1 MPGYDEINWEEA
13 ACEGAPTNL
22 FYIIEEDKRVIN
34 LIGLEPTRRICG
46 SCPIWKACLSYA
58 MQNESYGMWGG
69 LISKERNA
77 LKKRDGAQLRENAIR
92 ELTKYG
98 IERREIEAIADEH
111 TDNERSVA
119 HEFTYYREDDSPSNR

>member
-1 MPGYDEINWEEA
+1 MPGYDEINWSKA

-34 LIGLEPTRRICG
+34 LVGYEPTRRICG
-46 SCPIWKACLSYA
+46 TCPIWKECLNYA
-58 MQNESYGMWGG
+58 MANEGYGMWGG

-77 LKKRDGAQLRENAIR
+77 LRKRDGSQLRENAIR

-98 IERREIEAIADEH
+98 ILREEIEAIANEH
-111 TDNERSVA
+111 TDYERSVEN
-119 HEFTYYREDDSPSNR
+119 EFTYYGEDDTAGNC

>member
-111 TDNERSVA
+111 TDNERSVEN
-119 HEFTYYREDDSPSNR
+119 EFTYYGENDSLSNR

>member
-34 LIGLEPTRRICG
+34 IIGLEPTRRICG

-77 LKKRDGAQLRENAIR
+77 LRKRDGAQLRENAIR

-98 IERREIEAIADEH
+98 IERKEIEAIADEH

-119 HEFTYYREDDSPSNR
+119 NEFTYYGEDDSLSNR

>member
-1 MPGYDEINWEEA
+1 MPGYDEINWEKA

-46 SCPIWKACLSYA
+46 SCPIWKECLSYA

-77 LKKRDGAQLRENAIR
+77 LRKRDGAQLRENAIK

-98 IERREIEAIADEH
+98 IKRTEIEAIADEY

-119 HEFTYYREDDSPSNR
+119 HKLTYDREDDSVSNC